1 MLRLVCQF
9 NIEGRVTSVNAQ
21 LVDEA
26 IHCDEMEFTYTS
38 RVPSIAATLAVIW
51 DQSKPLDNPENIH
64 VQIYQCKKMAN
75 DCETCLGLDEKYQCG
90 WCQVFFFLVTTVHG
104 VRFVFFFFLFFG

>member
-1 MLRLVCQF
+1 M
-9 NIEGRVTSVNAQ
+9 TSVNAH
-21 LVDEA
+21 LLDDA

-38 RVPSIAATLAVIW
+38 RVPSITATLAVIW

-64 VQIYQCKKMAN
+64 VQIYQCKEMAN

-90 WCQVFFFLVTTVHG
+90 WCQVFFLLLS
-104 VRFVFFFFLFFG
+104 FFE